1 MLLLR
6 LLCDCTLIY
15 CCIDIVICRATIP
28 KSARQASSSALPAT
42 SHVKVVIDATRET
55 DATARLAS
63 VQLLSH
69 HQYVHQS
76 SSTGCQ
82 AFHLLGLAHIC
93 TVIATFKAAAST
105 QGRQTSSQAIN
116 QQACR
121 RRRRRRRCDRSI
133 QDSSPTARSTEEEPR
148 RASSRQ
154 CKSSSA
160 ERPGGRREQH
170 TTRPQCTA
178 CAFSIKRG
186 RGRGRNA

>member
-42 SHVKVVIDATRET
+42 SDVKVVIDATRET

-121 RRRRRRRCDRSI
+121 RRRRCDRSI
-133 QDSSPTARSTEEEPR
+133 QDSSPTARSTEEKPR

-170 TTRPQCTA
+170 TTRPECTA

>member
-1 MLLLR
+1 MH
-6 LLCDCTLIY
+6 
-15 CCIDIVICRATIP
+15 IVICRALSP
-28 KSARQASSSALPAT
+28 KSAREASSALPAT
-42 SHVKVVIDATRET
+42 SKVKVVNDTRET

-63 VQLLSH
+63 VQFLSH
-69 HQYVHQS
+69 HQHVHQS

-82 AFHLLGLAHIC
+82 AFHLLGLAHIR
-93 TVIATFKAAAST
+93 TVIATFNATAST
-105 QGRQTSSQAIN
+105 QGLQTSSQAIN
-116 QQACR
+116 QQACCCCR
-121 RRRRRRRCDRSI
+121 RRDRSI
-133 QDSSPTARSTEEEPR
+133 KDSRPAARSTEEEPR

-154 CKSSSA
+154 CESSGA